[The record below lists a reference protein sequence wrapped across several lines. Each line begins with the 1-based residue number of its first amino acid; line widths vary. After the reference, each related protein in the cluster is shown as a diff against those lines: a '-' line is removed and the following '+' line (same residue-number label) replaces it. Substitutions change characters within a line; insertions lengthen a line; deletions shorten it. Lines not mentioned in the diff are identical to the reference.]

1 VLSSLGLFPTA
12 GTDRYEITGPL
23 WQRAEIQMQDHR
35 LTILADNAA
44 PNHPYIQKVWLNDK
58 PLDRKEIHHAEIAEG
73 GTLRFKM
80 GPEPAPA
87 R

>member
-12 GTDRYEITGPL
+12 GTDRYEISGPL
-23 WQRAEIQMQDHR
+23 WERAEIQLQDQR
-35 LTILADNAA
+35 LTILADDAA

-58 PLDRKEIHHAEIAEG
+58 LLDRYWIQHAEIAGG

-80 GPEPAPA
+80 GAEPATG